1 MVNWKGQMIIE
12 PITLIGNVIRLE
24 PLKLEHITQLS
35 LAGKD
40 ESIWRYMLYGN
51 VTTKECMEVWVK
63 ELLVLQTQGTDLP
76 FAVILQATNHAIGAT
91 RYLNIR
97 PEHKG
102 VEIGGTWYG
111 TKYQQTMVNTECKY
125 LMLKHG
131 FETWKCIRVEFKTD
145 SRNIRSC
152 DALERIGAKYEGTLR
167 NHLITPFGYIRKSI
181 YYSIIDSEWPA
192 VKSHLEYLL
201 SSKYK

>member
-1 MVNWKGQMIIE
+1 MVNWRVQMNIE
-12 PITLIGNVIRLE
+12 PITLIGNVVRLE
-24 PLKLEHITQLS
+24 PLKLDHVTELAF
-35 LAGKD
+35 AGKD

-51 VTTKECMEVWVK
+51 VTTTERMEVWVK
-63 ELLVLQTQGTDLP
+63 ELLVLQNQGTDLP
-76 FAVILQATNHAIGAT
+76 FAVIHQATNHAIGAT

-97 PEHKG
+97 PEHQG

-111 TKYQQTMVNTECKY
+111 IHYQQTAVNTECKY
-125 LMLKHG
+125 LLLKHG

-145 SRNIRSC
+145 ARNIRSR
-152 DALERIGAKYEGTLR
+152 DALERIGARYEGTFR
-167 NHLITPFGYIRKSI
+167 NHLITPNCHIRDSI

-201 SSKYK
+201 SSQYK